1 MIAGPSE
8 ILVVADDTC
17 NAAFVAADMLSQA
30 EHDKLASAV
39 LVTDSADFAE
49 AVSKQIEEQ
58 LKKEEIE
65 YIKTIEWIIDYN
77 NTKDMTIEQI
87 TEYCQQILKE
97 RYRIADEYI
106 AMSEEEKIENRT
118 MAIQCAIYE
127 YVINSLASMVY
138 FKMGDIKMKLPKKV
152 RYPKEVRKINPK
164 KMIKSIFNK

>member
-1 MIAGPSE
+1 MKIITEDAVYLQKEDIAYFNQFLNTYEDKNDIPKFMRLFRHE
-8 ILVVADDTC
+8 IFILTEKNRYD
-17 NAAFVAADMLSQA
+17 FV
-30 EHDKLASAV
+30 E
-39 LVTDSADFAE
+39 FRN
-49 AVSKQIEEQ
+49 
-58 LKKEEIE
+58 KEEIE